1 MRKAT
6 RRSASMQSARRAKRA
21 RGRKEEEESTE
32 SEQDVDKAI
41 QNVED
46 KEETARL
53 GRTARERERENAAL
67 RERIR
72 KADDERIVLNKRLR
86 ESLNGFPDD
95 EPDQSTLLRTPPTS
109 AKIKVPLDSP
119 NLHLY
124 PSAWIY
130 EAFKATYKVNRVR
143 GICKLLLRQP
153 NFDAFRT
160 LAALLMCDDDESYFA
175 QERRCVFGYSD
186 SDDDVKILQ
195 PQESINDRI
204 ATIIAKLDSRSPNTA
219 LAKKFLPWMISLHG
233 FEYGASEHRKD
244 ASLIIFSILSSKAAD
259 VDVSAEDL
267 QYLRENGGHTW
278 NAFVKERHNNSGAC
292 LYISFT
298 C

>member
-1 MRKAT
+1 MRKA
-6 RRSASMQSARRAKRA
+6 RSSSMQSARRAAKRE
-21 RGRKEEEESTE
+21 RPRKEGTSSDSSEE
-32 SEQDVDKAI
+32 DVDKAI
-41 QNVED
+41 QKVED
-46 KEETARL
+46 NEETARL
-53 GRTARERERENAAL
+53 ERTARDRERENAAL

-72 KADDERIVLNKRLR
+72 KADDDRMALNKRLR
-86 ESLNGFPDD
+86 ESLNGFADD
-95 EPDQSTLLRTPPTS
+95 EPEQSTPLRTPPTS

-186 SDDDVKILQ
+186 SDDDVKIFQ
-195 PQESINDRI
+195 PQGSINDRI

-219 LAKKFLPWMISLHG
+219 LAKMFLPWMISLHG
-233 FEYGASEHRKD
+233 FEYGGSEHRKD
-244 ASLIIFSILSSKAAD
+244 ASAIIFSILSSKAAD
-259 VDVSAEDL
+259 VDVSAEEL
-267 QYLRENGGHTW
+267 QYLRENGCHTW